1 MVLHFQRRRSVVKK
15 RLFIGLVVG
24 AMCVGL
30 VGCGNSNA
38 GSDDNGGSGVSTDA
52 ESENETK
59 TEKAS
64 SEESTEKKGLS
75 AVDTSVLTEKLP
87 DMVSAFKSDVEAII
101 VGDDHV
107 YYNVDPV
114 TFDEVDA
121 YISSC
126 KDAGYTYNTNQGSD
140 DTGCNYWAYDE
151 TGTYYL
157 EINYSSVSNDV
168 DIYLTDKSKK

>member
-1 MVLHFQRRRSVVKK
+1 MKK

-24 AMCVGL
+24 TMCVGL
-30 VGCGNSNA
+30 VGCGGNKDLDNDA
-38 GSDDNGGSGVSTDA
+38 GSGSSESVSTKS
-52 ESENETK
+52 ESDTET
-59 TEKAS
+59 EEAS

-121 YISSC
+121 YIASC
-126 KDAGYTYNTNQGSD
+126 KDAGYTYNADQGSD

-168 DIYLTDKSKK
+168 DIYLTDKSKQ

>member
-1 MVLHFQRRRSVVKK
+1 MKK

-30 VGCGNSNA
+30 VGCGGDSSNT
-38 GSDDNGGSGVSTDA
+38 GSDGNGSSASVST
-52 ESENETK
+52 ESKSDTETD
-59 TEKAS
+59 TETEEAS

-75 AVDTSVLTEKLP
+75 SVDISILTEKLP

-114 TFDEVDA
+114 TFDEVDV

-126 KDAGYTYNTNQGSD
+126 KDAGYTYNTDQGSD

-168 DIYLTDKSKK
+168 DIYLTDKSKQ

>member
-1 MVLHFQRRRSVVKK
+1 MKK
-15 RLFIGLVVG
+15 RLFIGLLVG

-30 VGCGNSNA
+30 VGCGGDNNNA
-38 GSDDNGGSGVSTDA
+38 GSGSSESVST
-52 ESENETK
+52 ESESDTET
-59 TEKAS
+59 EEAS

-75 AVDTSVLTEKLP
+75 SVDMSILTEKLP

-126 KDAGYTYNTNQGSD
+126 KDAGYTYNTDQGSD

-168 DIYLTDKSKK
+168 DIYLTDKSKQ

>member
-1 MVLHFQRRRSVVKK
+1 MKK

-24 AMCVGL
+24 TMCVGL
-30 VGCGNSNA
+30 VGCGGNSSNT
-38 GSDDNGGSGVSTDA
+38 GSGSSESVSTET
-52 ESENETK
+52 ESDTET
-59 TEKAS
+59 EEAS
-64 SEESTEKKGLS
+64 SEEITEKKGLS
-75 AVDTSVLTEKLP
+75 SVDISILTEKLP

-126 KDAGYTYNTNQGSD
+126 KDAGYTYNTDQGSD

-168 DIYLTDKSKK
+168 DIYLTDKSKQ

>member
-1 MVLHFQRRRSVVKK
+1 MKK
-15 RLFIGLVVG
+15 RLFIGLIVG
-24 AMCVGL
+24 TMCVGL
-30 VGCGNSNA
+30 IGCGGNSSNT
-38 GSDDNGGSGVSTDA
+38 GSDDNGSSASVSTEA
-52 ESENETK
+52 ESDTETETD
-59 TEKAS
+59 TETEEAS

-75 AVDTSVLTEKLP
+75 SVDISILTEKLP

-101 VGDDHV
+101 VEDDHV
-107 YYNVDPV
+107 YYNVNPV

-126 KDAGYTYNTNQGSD
+126 KDAGYTYNTDQGSD

-168 DIYLTDKSKK
+168 DIYLTDKSKQ

>member
-1 MVLHFQRRRSVVKK
+1 MKK
-15 RLFIGLVVG
+15 RLFMGLLVG

-30 VGCGNSNA
+30 VGCGGDSSNT
-38 GSDDNGGSGVSTDA
+38 GSESSESVSTEA
-52 ESENETK
+52 ESDTET
-59 TEKAS
+59 EEAS

-75 AVDTSVLTEKLP
+75 SVDMSILTEKLP

-126 KDAGYTYNTNQGSD
+126 KDAGYTYNTDQGSD

-168 DIYLTDKSKK
+168 DIYLTDKSKQ

>member
-1 MVLHFQRRRSVVKK
+1 MKR

-30 VGCGNSNA
+30 VGCGGNSSNA
-38 GSDDNGGSGVSTDA
+38 GSESNGSSVSVST
-52 ESENETK
+52 ESESDTDTET
-59 TEKAS
+59 EEAS
-64 SEESTEKKGLS
+64 SEESTEKMGLS
-75 AVDTSVLTEKLP
+75 SVDMSILTEKLP

-126 KDAGYTYNTNQGSD
+126 KDAGYIYNTDQGSD

-168 DIYLTDKSKK
+168 DIYLTDKSKQ

>member
-1 MVLHFQRRRSVVKK
+1 MKK

-24 AMCVGL
+24 TMCVGL
-30 VGCGNSNA
+30 VGCGGNSSNT
-38 GSDDNGGSGVSTDA
+38 GSGSSESVSKET
-52 ESENETK
+52 ENDTET
-59 TEKAS
+59 EEAS
-64 SEESTEKKGLS
+64 SEEITEKKGLS
-75 AVDTSVLTEKLP
+75 SVDISILTEKLP

-107 YYNVDPV
+107 YYNVDTV

-126 KDAGYTYNTNQGSD
+126 KDAGYTYNTDQGSD

-168 DIYLTDKSKK
+168 DIYLTDKSKQ

>member
-1 MVLHFQRRRSVVKK
+1 MKK

-24 AMCVGL
+24 TMCVGL
-30 VGCGNSNA
+30 VGCGGNSSNT
-38 GSDDNGGSGVSTDA
+38 GSDGNGSSASVST
-52 ESENETK
+52 ESESDTETD
-59 TEKAS
+59 TETEEAS

-75 AVDTSVLTEKLP
+75 SVDVSILTEKLP

-126 KDAGYTYNTNQGSD
+126 KDAGYTYNTDQGSD

-168 DIYLTDKSKK
+168 DIYLTDKSKQ

>member
-1 MVLHFQRRRSVVKK
+1 MKK
-15 RLFIGLVVG
+15 RLFIGLLVG

-30 VGCGNSNA
+30 VGCGGDSSNA
-38 GSDDNGGSGVSTDA
+38 GSGSSESVSTEA
-52 ESENETK
+52 ESETET
-59 TEKAS
+59 EEAS

-121 YISSC
+121 YIASC
-126 KDAGYTYNTNQGSD
+126 KDAGYTYNADQGSD

-168 DIYLTDKSKK
+168 DIYLTDKSKQ

>member
-1 MVLHFQRRRSVVKK
+1 MKK

-24 AMCVGL
+24 TMCVGL
-30 VGCGNSNA
+30 VGCGGNSSNT
-38 GSDDNGGSGVSTDA
+38 GSGSSESVSTET
-52 ESENETK
+52 ESDTETD
-59 TEKAS
+59 TETEEAS
-64 SEESTEKKGLS
+64 SEEITEKKGLS
-75 AVDTSVLTEKLP
+75 SVDISILTEKLP

-126 KDAGYTYNTNQGSD
+126 KDAGYT
-140 DTGCNYWAYDE
+140 
-151 TGTYYL
+151 
-157 EINYSSVSNDV
+157 
-168 DIYLTDKSKK
+168 

>member
-1 MVLHFQRRRSVVKK
+1 MKK
-15 RLFIGLVVG
+15 RLFIGLLVG

-30 VGCGNSNA
+30 VGCGGDSNNA
-38 GSDDNGGSGVSTDA
+38 GSDGNGSSASVST
-52 ESENETK
+52 ESESDTET
-59 TEKAS
+59 EEAS

-75 AVDTSVLTEKLP
+75 SVDVSILTEKLP

-126 KDAGYTYNTNQGSD
+126 KDAGYTYNTDQGSD

-168 DIYLTDKSKK
+168 DIYLTDKSKQ

>member
-1 MVLHFQRRRSVVKK
+1 MKK
-15 RLFIGLVVG
+15 RLFIGLIVG
-24 AMCVGL
+24 TMCVGL
-30 VGCGNSNA
+30 VGCGGNSSNSSNT
-38 GSDDNGGSGVSTDA
+38 GSDGKGSSASVST
-52 ESENETK
+52 ESEAETDVD
-59 TEKAS
+59 TETEEAS
-64 SEESTEKKGLS
+64 SEENTEKGGLS
-75 AVDTSVLTEKLP
+75 SVDMSILTEKLP
-87 DMVSAFKSDVEAII
+87 DMVSAFKSDIEAII

-126 KDAGYTYNTNQGSD
+126 KDAGYTYNTDKGSD

-168 DIYLTDKSKK
+168 DIYLTDKSKQ

>member
-1 MVLHFQRRRSVVKK
+1 MKK
-15 RLFIGLVVG
+15 RLFMGLLVG

-30 VGCGNSNA
+30 VGCGGDSSNT
-38 GSDDNGGSGVSTDA
+38 GSDGNGSSASVST
-52 ESENETK
+52 ESKSDTETD
-59 TEKAS
+59 TETEEAS

-75 AVDTSVLTEKLP
+75 SVDISILTEKLP

-126 KDAGYTYNTNQGSD
+126 KDAGYTYNTDQGSD

-168 DIYLTDKSKK
+168 DIYLTDKSKQ

>member
-1 MVLHFQRRRSVVKK
+1 MKK
-15 RLFIGLVVG
+15 RLFIGLLVG

-30 VGCGNSNA
+30 VGCGGNKGLGNDA
-38 GSDDNGGSGVSTDA
+38 GSGSSESVSTEA
-52 ESENETK
+52 ESETET
-59 TEKAS
+59 EEAS

-87 DMVSAFKSDVEAII
+87 DMVSSFKSDVEAII

-126 KDAGYTYNTNQGSD
+126 KDAGYTYNTDQGSD
-140 DTGCNYWAYDE
+140 ETGCNYWAYDE

-168 DIYLTDKSKK
+168 DIYLTDKSKQ

>member
-1 MVLHFQRRRSVVKK
+1 MKR

-24 AMCVGL
+24 TMCVGL
-30 VGCGNSNA
+30 VGCGGNSSNA
-38 GSDDNGGSGVSTDA
+38 GSGSSESVST
-52 ESENETK
+52 ESESDTETD
-59 TEKAS
+59 TETEEAS

-121 YISSC
+121 YIASC
-126 KDAGYTYNTNQGSD
+126 KDVGYTYNADQGSD

-151 TGTYYL
+151 TGAYYL
-157 EINYSSVSNDV
+157 EINKDCGSDPV
-168 DIYLTDKSKK
+168 

>member
-1 MVLHFQRRRSVVKK
+1 MKK
-15 RLFIGLVVG
+15 RLSIGLLVG

-30 VGCGNSNA
+30 VGCGGDSSNA
-38 GSDDNGGSGVSTDA
+38 GSDGNGSSASVST
-52 ESENETK
+52 ESKSDTETDSE
-59 TEKAS
+59 TEEAS

-75 AVDTSVLTEKLP
+75 SVDVSILTEKLP

-126 KDAGYTYNTNQGSD
+126 KDAGYTYNTDQGSD

-168 DIYLTDKSKK
+168 DIYLTDKSKQ

>member
-1 MVLHFQRRRSVVKK
+1 MKK

-30 VGCGNSNA
+30 VGCGGNSSNT
-38 GSDDNGGSGVSTDA
+38 GSGSSESVSTEA
-52 ESENETK
+52 ESDTET
-59 TEKAS
+59 EEAS

-75 AVDTSVLTEKLP
+75 SVDMSILTEKLP

-126 KDAGYTYNTNQGSD
+126 KDAGYTYNTDQGSD

-168 DIYLTDKSKK
+168 DIYLTDKSKQ

>member
-1 MVLHFQRRRSVVKK
+1 MKK
-15 RLFIGLVVG
+15 RLFIGLLVG

-30 VGCGNSNA
+30 VGCGGNKDLDNDA
-38 GSDDNGGSGVSTDA
+38 GSGSSESVST
-52 ESENETK
+52 ESESETDTD
-59 TEKAS
+59 TETEEAS

-75 AVDTSVLTEKLP
+75 SVDMSILTEKLP

-126 KDAGYTYNTNQGSD
+126 KDAGYTYNTDQGSD
-140 DTGCNYWAYDE
+140 ETGCNYWAYDE
-151 TGTYYL
+151 TGIYYL

-168 DIYLTDKSKK
+168 DIYLTDKSKQ

>member
-1 MVLHFQRRRSVVKK
+1 MKK
-15 RLFIGLVVG
+15 RLFIGLLVG

-30 VGCGNSNA
+30 VGCGGDNNNA
-38 GSDDNGGSGVSTDA
+38 GSGSSESVST
-52 ESENETK
+52 ESESDTETD
-59 TEKAS
+59 TETEEAS

-75 AVDTSVLTEKLP
+75 SVDISILTEKLP

-126 KDAGYTYNTNQGSD
+126 KDAGYTYNTDQGSD

-168 DIYLTDKSKK
+168 DIYLTDKSKQ

>member
-1 MVLHFQRRRSVVKK
+1 MKK

-30 VGCGNSNA
+30 VGCGGDNNNA
-38 GSDDNGGSGVSTDA
+38 GSDGNGSSASVST
-52 ESENETK
+52 ESKSDTETD
-59 TEKAS
+59 TETEEAS

-75 AVDTSVLTEKLP
+75 SVDVSILTEKLP

-126 KDAGYTYNTNQGSD
+126 KDAGYTYNTDQGSD

-168 DIYLTDKSKK
+168 DIYLTDKSKQ

>member
-1 MVLHFQRRRSVVKK
+1 MKK
-15 RLFIGLVVG
+15 RLFIGLLVG

-30 VGCGNSNA
+30 VGCGGDSNNA
-38 GSDDNGGSGVSTDA
+38 GSGSSASVST
-52 ESENETK
+52 ESESETETD
-59 TEKAS
+59 TETEEAS

-126 KDAGYTYNTNQGSD
+126 KDAGYTYNTDQGSD

-168 DIYLTDKSKK
+168 DIYLTDKSKQ

>member
-1 MVLHFQRRRSVVKK
+1 MKK

-30 VGCGNSNA
+30 VGCGGNSSNT
-38 GSDDNGGSGVSTDA
+38 GSDGNGSSASVST
-52 ESENETK
+52 ESESDTET
-59 TEKAS
+59 EEAS

-75 AVDTSVLTEKLP
+75 SVDISILTEKLP

-101 VGDDHV
+101 VEDDHV

-126 KDAGYTYNTNQGSD
+126 KDAGYTYNTDQGSD

-168 DIYLTDKSKK
+168 DIYLTDKSKQ

>member
-1 MVLHFQRRRSVVKK
+1 MKK
-15 RLFIGLVVG
+15 RLFIGLLVG
-24 AMCVGL
+24 TMCVGL
-30 VGCGNSNA
+30 VGCGGNSSNA
-38 GSDDNGGSGVSTDA
+38 GSDGNGSSASVST
-52 ESENETK
+52 ESESDTETD
-59 TEKAS
+59 TETEEAS

-75 AVDTSVLTEKLP
+75 SVDISILTEKLP

-126 KDAGYTYNTNQGSD
+126 KDAGYTYNTDQGSD

-168 DIYLTDKSKK
+168 DIYLTDKSKQ

>member
-1 MVLHFQRRRSVVKK
+1 MKK

-24 AMCVGL
+24 TMCVGL
-30 VGCGNSNA
+30 VGCGGNSSNT
-38 GSDDNGGSGVSTDA
+38 GSGSSESVST
-52 ESENETK
+52 ETENDTET
-59 TEKAS
+59 EEAS
-64 SEESTEKKGLS
+64 SEEITEKKGLS
-75 AVDTSVLTEKLP
+75 SVDISILTEKLP

-126 KDAGYTYNTNQGSD
+126 KDAGYTYNTDQGSD

-168 DIYLTDKSKK
+168 DIYLTDKSKQ

>member
-1 MVLHFQRRRSVVKK
+1 MKK

-24 AMCVGL
+24 TMCVGL
-30 VGCGNSNA
+30 VGCGGNSSNT
-38 GSDDNGGSGVSTDA
+38 GSGSSESVSKET
-52 ESENETK
+52 ENDTET
-59 TEKAS
+59 EEAS
-64 SEESTEKKGLS
+64 SEEITEKKGLS
-75 AVDTSVLTEKLP
+75 SVDISILTEMLP

-126 KDAGYTYNTNQGSD
+126 KDAGYTYNTDQGSD

-168 DIYLTDKSKK
+168 DIYLTDKSKQ

>member
-1 MVLHFQRRRSVVKK
+1 MKK
-15 RLFIGLVVG
+15 RLFIGLLVG

-30 VGCGNSNA
+30 VGCGGDSNNA
-38 GSDDNGGSGVSTDA
+38 GSGSSESVSTET
-52 ESENETK
+52 ESETET
-59 TEKAS
+59 EEAS

-121 YISSC
+121 YIASC
-126 KDAGYTYNTNQGSD
+126 KDAGYTYNADQGSD

-168 DIYLTDKSKK
+168 DIYLTDKSKQ

>member
-1 MVLHFQRRRSVVKK
+1 MKR

-24 AMCVGL
+24 TMCVGL
-30 VGCGNSNA
+30 VGCGGNSSNT
-38 GSDDNGGSGVSTDA
+38 GSGSSGSVST
-52 ESENETK
+52 ESESDTETDTD
-59 TEKAS
+59 TETEEAS

-121 YISSC
+121 YIASC
-126 KDAGYTYNTNQGSD
+126 KDAGYTYNADQGSD

-168 DIYLTDKSKK
+168 DIYLTDKSKQ

>member
-1 MVLHFQRRRSVVKK
+1 MKK

-24 AMCVGL
+24 TMCVGL
-30 VGCGNSNA
+30 VGCGGNSGNSSNA
-38 GSDDNGGSGVSTDA
+38 GSDGNGSSASVSTEA
-52 ESENETK
+52 ESESDTET
-59 TEKAS
+59 EEAS

-75 AVDTSVLTEKLP
+75 SVDISILTEKLP
-87 DMVSAFKSDVEAII
+87 DMVSAFKSNVEAII
-101 VGDDHV
+101 VEDDHV

-126 KDAGYTYNTNQGSD
+126 KDAGYAYNTDQGSD

-168 DIYLTDKSKK
+168 DIYLTDKSKQ

>member
-1 MVLHFQRRRSVVKK
+1 MKR

-30 VGCGNSNA
+30 VGCGDNSSNA
-38 GSDDNGGSGVSTDA
+38 GSGSSESVSTEV
-52 ESENETK
+52 ESDTDTK
-59 TEKAS
+59 TVTETEEAS
-64 SEESTEKKGLS
+64 SEESTEKRGLS
-75 AVDTSVLTEKLP
+75 SVDMSILTETLP
-87 DMVSAFKSDVEAII
+87 DMVSAFKSDIEAII

-126 KDAGYTYNTNQGSD
+126 KDAGYTYNTDQGSD

-168 DIYLTDKSKK
+168 DIYLTDKSKQ

>member
-1 MVLHFQRRRSVVKK
+1 MKK
-15 RLFIGLVVG
+15 RFFMGLLVG

-30 VGCGNSNA
+30 VGCGGDSSNT
-38 GSDDNGGSGVSTDA
+38 GSDGNGSSASVST
-52 ESENETK
+52 ESKSDTETD
-59 TEKAS
+59 TETEEAS

-75 AVDTSVLTEKLP
+75 SVDISILTEKLP

-126 KDAGYTYNTNQGSD
+126 KDAGYTYNTDQGSD

-168 DIYLTDKSKK
+168 DIYLTDKSKQ

>member
-1 MVLHFQRRRSVVKK
+1 MKK
-15 RLFIGLVVG
+15 RLFIGLIVG

-30 VGCGNSNA
+30 VGCGDSN
-38 GSDDNGGSGVSTDA
+38 GGLDDNGGRVSTEA
-52 ESENETK
+52 VSESETK
-59 TEKAS
+59 TDTETETEEAS

-87 DMVSAFKSDVEAII
+87 DMVSSFKSDVEAII

-126 KDAGYTYNTNQGSD
+126 KDAGYTYNTDQGSD
-140 DTGCNYWAYDE
+140 ETGCNYWAYDK

>member
-1 MVLHFQRRRSVVKK
+1 MKK
-15 RLFIGLVVG
+15 RLFIGLLVG

-30 VGCGNSNA
+30 VGCGGDSSNA
-38 GSDDNGGSGVSTDA
+38 GSESSESVST
-52 ESENETK
+52 ESESDTDTET
-59 TEKAS
+59 EEAS

-75 AVDTSVLTEKLP
+75 SVDMSILTEKLP

-126 KDAGYTYNTNQGSD
+126 KDAGYTYNTDQGSD

-168 DIYLTDKSKK
+168 DIYLTDKSKQ

>member
-1 MVLHFQRRRSVVKK
+1 MKK

-30 VGCGNSNA
+30 VGCGGNNDLGNDASS
-38 GSDDNGGSGVSTDA
+38 GSSESVST
-52 ESENETK
+52 ESESDTET
-59 TEKAS
+59 EEAS

-75 AVDTSVLTEKLP
+75 SVDMSILTEKLP

-126 KDAGYTYNTNQGSD
+126 KDAGYTYNTDQGSD

-168 DIYLTDKSKK
+168 DIYLTDKSKQ

>member
-1 MVLHFQRRRSVVKK
+1 MKK

-24 AMCVGL
+24 TMCVGL
-30 VGCGNSNA
+30 VGCGGNSSNT
-38 GSDDNGGSGVSTDA
+38 GSGSSESVST
-52 ESENETK
+52 ETENDTET
-59 TEKAS
+59 EEAS
-64 SEESTEKKGLS
+64 SEEITEKKGLS
-75 AVDTSVLTEKLP
+75 SVDISILTEKLP
-87 DMVSAFKSDVEAII
+87 DMVSACKSDVEAII

-126 KDAGYTYNTNQGSD
+126 KDAGYTYNTDQGSD

-168 DIYLTDKSKK
+168 DIYLTDKSKQ

>member
-1 MVLHFQRRRSVVKK
+1 MKK
-15 RLFIGLVVG
+15 RLFIGLLVG

-30 VGCGNSNA
+30 VGCGGDSNNA
-38 GSDDNGGSGVSTDA
+38 GSGSSESVSTEA
-52 ESENETK
+52 ESETET
-59 TEKAS
+59 EEAS

-121 YISSC
+121 YIASC
-126 KDAGYTYNTNQGSD
+126 KDAGYTYNADQGSD

-168 DIYLTDKSKK
+168 DIYLTDKSKQ